1 MKTTIRALLLCT
13 AILCPLTPA
22 MARTATQVAAP
33 ATVVA
38 TASGEAAQPGRVVP
52 LEQGSNFRDLG
63 GYRGFDGK
71 TIRWGK
77 LYRSGGT
84 AMLTDG
90 DVKRVKALGITEIVD
105 LRSNE
110 ERRLAPTKL
119 DGINY
124 SAVGYSMAE
133 MIQPGAM
140 PSTEQLYRQLP
151 TTLTPQLRVLFQRLV
166 RNDGATMFNC
176 SAGQDR
182 TGVTA
187 AIVLSA
193 LGVSRDDIV
202 KDYLLSTQLR
212 RPQFEMPRIDAAKNA
227 DDPVALMFAHWHQPP
242 NDKAGPLYDAGGSYV
257 RYALDEIDKR
267 WGSVD
272 NFLRTE
278 IGVSDADLA
287 LIRQSY
293 LQ

>member
-1 MKTTIRALLLCT
+1 MKTMIRALLLCT
-13 AILCPLTPA
+13 AVLSPLTPA
-22 MARTATQVAAP
+22 MARTAAPAAAP
-33 ATVVA
+33 APVA
-38 TASGEAAQPGRVVP
+38 TAVPAITAQPQRVVP

-63 GYRGFDGK
+63 GYRGLDGK

-84 AMLTDG
+84 ALLTEG
-90 DVKRVKALGITEIVD
+90 DVKRVKALGVTEIVD

-124 SAVGYSMAE
+124 SAVGYSMAAL
-133 MIQPGAM
+133 IQPGATS
-140 PSTEQLYRQLP
+140 STEQLYRQMP

-193 LGVSRDDIV
+193 LGVSRDDII

-212 RPQFEMPRIDAAKNA
+212 RPQFEMPRIDAAKYA
-227 DDPVALMFAHWHQPP
+227 DDPVALMFAHWQQQT
-242 NDKAGPLYDAGGSYV
+242 NDKPGALYDAGGSYV

-272 NFLRTE
+272 SFLRTE

-287 LIRQSY
+287 KIRQSY